1 MTTVRRLIFP
11 LFVTCVALA
20 VGIALGTGPLRGSS
34 AEGDSSAAGD
44 TAALADQVSA
54 LEEGQEFAE
63 AASSTAASK
72 WLDGS
77 VATRGVTLVVLPG
90 VSKSR
95 VRAAEAAIAQTGGGT
110 LAATVT
116 IDPDYVD
123 PAKKTYVDTVADQS
137 LQSAADLKALA
148 DAETYQQI
156 GALVARAY
164 VGHLDAAAFDEQAS
178 QIDSELA
185 GAKLLDVAEAP
196 TVRGS
201 VTVVLAPGGQGESAA
216 FDARNTIVGELVI
229 ALAKQGDGT
238 VVVTPPA
245 GAEPGGVIGSLE
257 ADPQT
262 KDLKLSTLNVSEGIA
277 AQAAAL
283 RALQAAIN
291 GKPGTYGIVDGEVVL
306 PPGI

>member
-20 VGIALGTGPLRGSS
+20 VGIALGTGPLRGSTAS
-34 AEGDSSAAGD
+34 GDSGSKAD
-44 TAALADQVSA
+44 TAALKDQVSA
-54 LEEGQEFAE
+54 LEEGQQFNE
-63 AASSTAASK
+63 AAAAKVSSG

-90 VSKSR
+90 VSGAR
-95 VRAAEAAIAQTGGGT
+95 VKAAQAAIAESGGGT
-110 LAATVT
+110 LAATVS

-137 LQSAADLKALA
+137 LQSAADLKALT

-164 VGHLDAAAFDEQAS
+164 VGHLDASEFDEQAS

-185 GAKLLDVAEAP
+185 GAKLLDVAEPP
-196 TVRGS
+196 TTRGS
-201 VTVVLAPGGQGESAA
+201 VAVVLAPGGQGDGAA
-216 FDARNTIVGELVI
+216 FDARNTIVGELVV
-229 ALAKQGDGT
+229 ALTKQGDGA
-238 VVVTPPA
+238 VVVTPPT
-245 GAEPGGVIGSLE
+245 GAEPGGIIGSLE

-277 AQAAAL
+277 AQAATL
-283 RALQAAIN
+283 RALQTAIN